1 MHSQQRTLAVTGA
14 SGFIGSHIT
23 QQLLQAGHTVRA
35 CVLDERDPR
44 EVQHL
49 RTLATDLPGTL
60 TVATGNLL
68 VPGSYADA
76 FAGVD
81 AVIHSAAIV
90 QSHGKDPRRE
100 IIEPSLTG
108 TQTVLDCARAAGVRR
123 FVQTSSLAAAIVHT
137 VTDRPYTEAD
147 WNHLSTIQNDPYGL
161 AKRQAEE
168 LANTYG
174 AAHGLNP
181 VAILPGLVLGP
192 VFSAA
197 HCEGSVKTLKD
208 IFMGDI
214 PGCPALHFGVV
225 DVREVARAH
234 VRAALDP
241 SLTGRFLLCA
251 GSRWM
256 LEMGQ
261 ALKAHWPDRPVVVR
275 PMSSAMMRIVAL
287 LDARMS
293 SAVITGLIERA
304 FWYDNAR
311 SREVLGVTYRPIDDT
326 LRDCVQSMLDQG
338 FIE

>member
-1 MHSQQRTLAVTGA
+1 METSRTLAVTGA

-23 QQLLQAGHTVRA
+23 QQLLQLGHTVRA
-35 CVLDERDPR
+35 CVLDLDDPQ

-49 RTLATDLPGTL
+49 RALSTDLPGTL
-60 TVATGNLL
+60 ELATGNLL
-68 VPGSYADA
+68 VPGSYAEA
-76 FAGVD
+76 FDGAD

-90 QSHGKDPRRE
+90 QSHGKNPQKE
-100 IIEPSLTG
+100 IIEPSLIG
-108 TQTVLDCARAAGVRR
+108 TQTVLDCAKDAGIQR

-147 WNHLSTIQNDPYGL
+147 WNHLSTIQNDPYGM

-174 AAHGLNP
+174 LEHGLNP

-197 HCEGSVKTLKD
+197 QCEGSVKTVKD
-208 IFMGDI
+208 IFLGDI

-225 DVREVARAH
+225 DVREVAQAH

-251 GSRWM
+251 ASRWM

-261 ALKAHWPDRPVVVR
+261 ELKAIWPDRNVVVR
-275 PMSSAMMRIVAL
+275 KMSSAMMRIVAL

-293 SAVITGLIERA
+293 SAVITGLIDRA
-304 FWYDNAR
+304 FWYDNTR
-311 SREVLGVTYRPIDDT
+311 SQAELGIEYRPVADT
-326 LRDCVQSMLDQG
+326 LRDCVQSMLDRG